1 MQDIMSDTDAHGI
14 PEHTLECWIVENS
27 DMHPGGI
34 LPLQQ
39 TIMMKMVVQHII
51 FRFGNRPAVSTAD
64 VNSPAA
70 NVMNIATLHAR
81 LGPVQ
86 DHSPPTEVLHDAT
99 RHPCSCNTLEHECV
113 AQTMLES

>member
-1 MQDIMSDTDAHGI
+1 
-14 PEHTLECWIVENS
+14 
-27 DMHPGGI
+27 MHPGGI

-51 FRFGNRPAVSTAD
+51 FRFGNRPAVSPAD
-64 VNSPAA
+64 VNGPAPD
-70 NVMNIATLHAR
+70 VMNIAALHAL

-86 DHSPPTEVLHDAT
+86 DHSPPPEVLHDAT
-99 RHPCSCNTLEHECV
+99 RHPCSRNTFEYQGV